1 MTNRYKDE
9 AHHLVAVDCV
19 ILGYENEEL
28 KILLFQRKLDPGKGT
43 WSLIGGF
50 VKKDESLEDAAE
62 RILCQITGLSDIFMD
77 QVSTFSKP
85 DRDSGARVIST
96 GFYTLIRIDQT
107 VPLNHGSE
115 YDACWIPIKDIP
127 ELVFDHNLIFQKALE
142 KLQVRASIDLVG
154 RELLPD
160 KFTLKQLR
168 SLYESF
174 FQRSIDPGNF
184 RKKVLS
190 LNILER
196 LDEKN
201 TEGSKKG
208 AYYFRFK
215 EDSSERN
222 FDRVIKI

>member
-1 MTNRYKDE
+1 MKNLYKDV
-9 AHHLVAVDCV
+9 APHLVAVDCA

-28 KILLFQRKLDPGKGT
+28 KVLLFHRILDPGKGT

-50 VKKDESLEDAAE
+50 VKEDESLEDAAE
-62 RILCQITGLSDIFMD
+62 RVLLQITGLSNIFME

-85 DRDSGARVIST
+85 DRDPGARVIST
-96 GFYTLIRIDQT
+96 GFYALIRIDKYA
-107 VPLNHGSE
+107 PLSQNSE
-115 YDACWIPIKDIP
+115 YNACWIPITQIP
-127 ELVFDHNLIFQKALE
+127 DLVFDHNEILQKAME
-142 KLQVRASIDLVG
+142 KLQMRASIDLVG
-154 RELLPD
+154 KELLPD

-174 FQRSIDPGNF
+174 FQRSLDPGNF

-190 LNILER
+190 LNVLER
-196 LDEKN
+196 LEEKN

-208 AYYFRFK
+208 AYYFQFK
-215 EDSSERN
+215 EDNSDRN